1 MSKKKKIFLWIL
13 IVFVIASLSL
23 AWYFKDTIKVVI
35 GGITETPEQLQERK
49 ENLDNKQ
56 KEALEKAGLDNIR
69 PLDETE
75 KEELDKGNITK
86 DEAIE
91 IITGKTTLDDIKQNK
106 ENVQSGKPEQQAPAS
121 KPVDNSANERV
132 AQLVGEIYVL
142 EANFTSQLN
151 SLEAWALSQFEPV
164 PMEQKAAKK
173 KELAAIGFPKLA
185 ALERECDTK
194 VEAILSELN
203 EVLKASG
210 QGTELVDQIRNAY
223 EEKKIVTKSHYI
235 SEYK

>member
-121 KPVDNSANERV
+121 KPVDNSVNERV

-164 PMEQKAAKK
+164 PMEQKLAKK

-210 QGTELVDQIRNAY
+210 QSTELVDQIRNAY